1 MLVFALAAAVGCGD
15 KRPPSTADVV
25 AMARQGIP
33 EDPGDPAWNLAPQHV
48 ESLHLQD
55 LVEPRLTEISTR
67 EIRVRAFA
75 DRERLAFRL
84 EWEDPTRDDLPGVM
98 RFTDACAVQLPE
110 RAERDA
116 PDPQMGHRGRAVRIT
131 YWSASWQAAADGR
144 PDTIESL
151 YPGAT
156 VDHYPFEAAPLVPGS
171 QAGKEMTDLYAPA
184 RALGNRMAGPP
195 DRPVQDLIAEGPGT
209 LTPAREQ
216 RSAGRGVR
224 TEKGW
229 AVVISLPLPEGLA
242 SSGQTQVAF
251 AALDG
256 ARQEAGSRKM
266 RSPWV
271 PLILEEAK

>member
-1 MLVFALAAAVGCGD
+1 
-15 KRPPSTADVV
+15 
-25 AMARQGIP
+25 
-33 EDPGDPAWNLAPQHV
+33 
-48 ESLHLQD
+48 
-55 LVEPRLTEISTR
+55 VEPRLTEISTR
-67 EIRVRAFA
+67 EVRVRAFV

-84 EWEDPTRDDLPGVM
+84 DWEDPTRNDLPGVM

-116 PDPQMGHRGRAVRIT
+116 PDPQMGHRGRPVRIT
-131 YWSASWQAAADGR
+131 YWCASWQAALDGR
-144 PDTIESL
+144 PDKIESL

-156 VDHYPFEAAPLVPGS
+156 VDHYPFDAAPLAPGS
-171 QAGKEMTDLYAPA
+171 QAGKEMADLYAPA

-209 LTPAREQ
+209 IAPASSQ

-242 SSGQTQVAF
+242 PGRQSQVAL
-251 AALDG
+251 AVMDG
-256 ARQEAGSRKM
+256 AHQEAGSRKM
-266 RSPWV
+266 RSAWV
-271 PLILEEAK
+271 PLILEEAR